1 MASHLPISQDEL
13 KKILFEA
20 KIVKEE
26 DWKEA
31 KDNAHRRRRG
41 VEEVLIERGFLNPR
55 YLYELISDKLKV
67 PFINLRKR
75 KLDHEVLNIINEK
88 TARQAKAIPFALEK
102 GKLKVAF
109 VNPQDKTQLSLI
121 KKASKKKVEVFMTS
135 YKNFLFASRL
145 YQKDIQEE
153 LNQILN
159 DKILKV
165 DGKPTE
171 VEIPIIK
178 IIDAILESALFE
190 QASDIHI
197 EALPDAV
204 VIRFRVDG
212 DLHDVVELPSSTHD
226 ALIARIKI
234 LSNLRIDEHRVPQ
247 DGRFSFKIEDEE
259 ESVRVS
265 VLPAFYGEKIVMR
278 MMTDDAQNLSLE
290 DLGFL
295 ENNQEVMMRQI
306 KKPFGM
312 ILLVGPTGSGKTT
325 TLYSVLNILNTE
337 EVNISTI
344 EDPIEYGVH
353 RVNQTQINPK
363 AGYDF
368 ANGLRALLRQDP
380 DIIMI
385 GEIRDND
392 TAQISV
398 RAGLTGH
405 LVLST
410 LHTNNA
416 SGAPPRLADM
426 GVEPFLVASTL
437 NLVIAQRLVRRICL
451 NCIESFKL
459 TKDQLKSLN
468 QEFDLEEMFNRF
480 KELKL
485 IESDI
490 DSFSKLTFYK
500 GKGCSRCN
508 GSGYHKRIA
517 VLELLENN
525 KEIGDCIIQNC
536 TSVEIDSVA
545 KKNGMITIFEDG
557 MQKVLLGMT
566 TIEEVLRIKRV

>member
-1 MASHLPISQDEL
+1 
-13 KKILFEA
+13 
-20 KIVKEE
+20 
-26 DWKEA
+26 
-31 KDNAHRRRRG
+31 
-41 VEEVLIERGFLNPR
+41 
-55 YLYELISDKLKV
+55 
-67 PFINLRKR
+67 
-75 KLDHEVLNIINEK
+75 
-88 TARQAKAIPFALEK
+88 
-102 GKLKVAF
+102 
-109 VNPQDKTQLSLI
+109 
-121 KKASKKKVEVFMTS
+121 
-135 YKNFLFASRL
+135 
-145 YQKDIQEE
+145 
-153 LNQILN
+153 
-159 DKILKV
+159 
-165 DGKPTE
+165 
-171 VEIPIIK
+171 
-178 IIDAILESALFE
+178 
-190 QASDIHI
+190 
-197 EALPDAV
+197 
-204 VIRFRVDG
+204 
-212 DLHDVVELPSSTHD
+212 
-226 ALIARIKI
+226 
-234 LSNLRIDEHRVPQ
+234 
-247 DGRFSFKIEDEE
+247 
-259 ESVRVS
+259 
-265 VLPAFYGEKIVMR
+265 
-278 MMTDDAQNLSLE
+278 
-290 DLGFL
+290 
-295 ENNQEVMMRQI
+295 MMRQI

-312 ILLVGPTGSGKTT
+312 ILVVGPTGSGKTT